1 MGILLEPYK
10 VFTATKTDGVTLDS
24 QQYALESV
32 SQGTPPKRG
41 ENVRPAM
48 DHGLRWREKRMGG
61 RTETWN
67 MWVCDVNPTTGL
79 PAGHSY
85 ENYVY
90 DPNADPPVPQTNPH
104 GWSYTAGA
112 GEAQFHANWD
122 ELMLVLFSNSTPS
135 GFDAPLKVMR
145 TVKSNVSSPT
155 DIYQLNYGE
164 VSGEVTINDYKQF
177 KYARFSIPIMY
188 MDGRW
193 YECGSDGAKTNTAMT
208 ADGNPGGTA
217 LMTRMV
223 ITLTA
228 TGSVTDPVITNVTT
242 GSKITC
248 SGVSLATGD
257 TLAIDTDAFTAKK
270 NGSTV
275 VTGSVN
281 RAGST
286 TTDWFQ
292 LRPGVSNTITKSSN
306 ATYSISYAKAFI

>member
-10 VFTATKTDGVTLDS
+10 VFTAANTAGVTLDN
-24 QQYALESV
+24 QRYALESV
-32 SQGTPPKRG
+32 GQNTGPYRG
-41 ENVRPAM
+41 ANVSPAM

-67 MWVCDVNPTTGL
+67 MWVCDVKSGAGVGAGL
-79 PAGHSY
+79 PAGWGY
-85 ENYVY
+85 E
-90 DPNADPPVPQTNPH
+90 PIADPQTNPH
-104 GWSYTAGA
+104 GWSYTEGA
-112 GEAQFHANWD
+112 GEAQFHENWD
-122 ELMLVLFSNSTPS
+122 ELMTLLFSNSTPS

-155 DIYQLNYGE
+155 DIYRLNYGE
-164 VSGEVTINDYKQF
+164 VSGEINISDYKQF
-177 KYARFSIPIMY
+177 KYARFAVPIMY
-188 MDGRW
+188 MDARW
-193 YECGSDGAKTNTAMT
+193 YGCNASGVKDQTAMT
-208 ADGNPGGTA
+208 TSSNPGGTA
-217 LMTRMV
+217 LMNRMV

-228 TGSVTDPVITNVTT
+228 TGSVTDPVITNTTT

-248 SGVSLATGD
+248 SGVSLVSGD
-257 TLAIDTDAFTAKK
+257 TLAIDTDAYTATK

-292 LRPGVSNTITKSSN
+292 LRPGVSNTITKSTN
-306 ATYSISYAKAFI
+306 ATYSIAYAKAFI

>member
-10 VFTATKTDGVTLDS
+10 VFTATNTNGVTLDN
-24 QQYALESV
+24 QRYALESV
-32 SQGTPPKRG
+32 SQNTAPNRG

-48 DHGLRWREKRMGG
+48 DHGVRWREKHIGG
-61 RTETWN
+61 RTETWT
-67 MWVCDVNPTTGL
+67 MWVCDTKGGSGARAAL
-79 PAGHSY
+79 PDGWSY
-85 ENYVY
+85 E
-90 DPNADPPVPQTNPH
+90 PIADPQTNPH
-104 GWSYTAGA
+104 GWSYTSGA
-112 GEAQFHANWD
+112 GEAQFHENWD
-122 ELMLVLFSNSTPS
+122 ELMMVLFSNSTPS

-145 TVKSNVSSPT
+145 TMKSNVSSPT

-164 VSGEVTINDYKQF
+164 VSGEVTINDYRPH
-177 KYARFSIPIMY
+177 KYARFQVAIMY

-193 YECGSDGAKTNTAMT
+193 YECGSNGAKTNTAMT
-208 ADGNPGGTA
+208 SSGDPGGTA
-217 LMTRMV
+217 LMNRMT

-228 TGSVTDPVITNVTT
+228 TGSVTDPVITNTTT

-248 SGVSLATGD
+248 SGVSLSNGN
-257 TLAIDTDAFTAKK
+257 TLVIDTDAYTATK

-286 TTDWFQ
+286 TRDWFT
-292 LRPGVSNTITKSSN
+292 LRPGVSNTITKSTN

>member
-10 VFTATKTDGVTLDS
+10 VFTATNTAGVTLDN
-24 QQYALESV
+24 QKYALESV
-32 SQGTPPKRG
+32 SQNTAPARG

-48 DHGLRWREKRMGG
+48 DHGVRWREKRMGG
-61 RTETWN
+61 RAETWT

-79 PAGHSY
+79 PAGNSY
-85 ENYVY
+85 E
-90 DPNADPPVPQTNPH
+90 PIADPQTNPH

-122 ELMLVLFSNSTPS
+122 ELMTVLFSNSTPS

-145 TVKSNVSSPT
+145 TMKSNVSSPT

-164 VSGEVTINDYKQF
+164 VNGEVTINDYRPH
-177 KYARFSIPIMY
+177 KYARFQVPVMY

-193 YECGSDGAKTNTAMT
+193 YECGSNGTKTNTAMT
-208 ADGNPGGTA
+208 SSGNPGGTA
-217 LMTRMV
+217 LMNRMT

-228 TGSVTDPVITNVTT
+228 TGSVTNPVITNTTT

-248 SGVSLATGD
+248 SGVSLSNGD
-257 TLAIDTDAFTAKK
+257 TLVIDTDAYTATK

-286 TTDWFQ
+286 TTDWFT
-292 LRPGVSNTITKSSN
+292 LRPGVSNTITCLLYTSPSPRD
-306 ATYSISYAKAFI
+306 